1 MGPLT
6 SGRRDMKALI
16 LAAGE
21 GTRLR
26 PLTTNIPK
34 PLLTVAGRPYL
45 VHLVQALR
53 EAGIKEQCILVGWK
67 SNRVKE
73 FFGDGQQMDVELTY
87 LEQKERLG
95 TANAIG
101 VADGHIEGDF
111 ICVNG
116 DVVMAPESILEL
128 VSWFARDHRPFM
140 GAVEVPDPQR
150 FGVVEQREGRL
161 VRIMEKPSNPPSNLI
176 NGGIFGLTP
185 EVFGYIRR
193 TKRSSRGEY
202 EFTDTLN
209 LMSSE
214 TEVLVQQIKGE
225 WMDVGQT
232 WELLRANEFL
242 MGRLQRDVRGTVEQ
256 GAVIKGNVVVEE
268 GALVRSGSYI
278 EGPGYISKGCDIG
291 PNCYIRPLTCL
302 GEGVRIGS
310 AVEIKNSIIMKRT
323 QVPHHN
329 YVGDSV
335 IGERCNFGAGTKV
348 ANLRFDDRTV
358 RVSTRGQM
366 VSSGRRKLGV
376 IMGDDVKTGINAMIE
391 PGTVIWEGAVIGMGA
406 LARGNIGPHSKV
418 F

>member
-1 MGPLT
+1 
-6 SGRRDMKALI
+6 MKALI

-26 PLTTNIPK
+26 PLTSNIPK

-45 VHLVQALR
+45 AHLVQALKD
-53 EAGIKEQCILVGWK
+53 AGIREQYILVGWK

-73 FFGDGQQMDVELTY
+73 FFGDGQQMGVELTY

-95 TANAIG
+95 TANAVG
-101 VADGHIEGDF
+101 VAEGHIDDDF
-111 ICVNG
+111 VCVNG
-116 DVVMAPESILEL
+116 DVVMAPESVIEL
-128 VSWFARDHRPFM
+128 VSAFVKDHQPFI

-150 FGVVEQREGRL
+150 FGVIELKDGKL
-161 VRIMEKPSNPPSNLI
+161 VRIVEKPANPPSRLI
-176 NGGIFGLTP
+176 NGGLFGLPP
-185 EVFGYIRR
+185 EVFGYIAR
-193 TKRSSRGEY
+193 TQRSPRGEF

-209 LMSSE
+209 MMVSDMD
-214 TEVLVQQIKGE
+214 VQVQRINGE
-225 WMDVGQT
+225 WMDVGYP

-242 MGRLQRDVRGTVEQ
+242 MGRQKRDVRGTVEE

-278 EGPGYISKGCDIG
+278 EGPVYISKGCDIG
-291 PNCYIRPLTCL
+291 PNCYIRPTTCL
-302 GEGVRIGS
+302 GEGVKVGS

-323 QVPHHN
+323 HVPHHN
-329 YVGDSV
+329 YVGDSI

-348 ANLRFDDRTV
+348 ANLRFDDRAV
-358 RVSTRGQM
+358 RVSTKGQM
-366 VSSGRRKLGV
+366 MSSGQRKLGV

-391 PGTVIWEGAVIGMGA
+391 PGTIIWEGSIIGMGA
-406 LARGNIGPHSKV
+406 RARGSIGPHSKV